1 LDFANLIRKRY
12 SLRDY
17 SSQPVPPS
25 VIDTCLEA
33 ARLAPSACNSQ
44 PWSFI
49 VAHTPEKVA
58 SLAQAAFNGIYAMNS
73 FAAKAPVL
81 IVVITERSRY
91 SSALG
96 GLFRGVQF
104 SLMDIAIACEHFCLQ
119 ATDLGL
125 GTCMLGW
132 INERGIKKELNL
144 PESAKINIMI
154 SMGYPKDIHF
164 LPPKTRKS
172 IDDIRRFL

>member
-1 LDFANLIRKRY
+1 
-12 SLRDY
+12 
-17 SSQPVPPS
+17 
-25 VIDTCLEA
+25 
-33 ARLAPSACNSQ
+33 
-44 PWSFI
+44 
-49 VAHTPEKVA
+49 
-58 SLAQAAFNGIYAMNS
+58 MNS

-132 INERGIKKELNL
+132 INERGIKKELGL
-144 PESAKINIMI
+144 PESVKIDIMI
-154 SMGYPKDIHF
+154 SMGYPKDIRF